1 MSTTSVAH
9 LFRVV
14 VWGAAASVV
23 IAGGYLYL
31 RTPSQSRFELPVT
44 SAIGGPF
51 TLTTAE
57 GKPFSSQM
65 LKGRPYALFFGFTN
79 CPDVCPTTLLEMSN
93 ALAALGPD
101 ANRLNVLFVT
111 VDHERDTAEHLKA
124 YLSAFDRRIIGLT
137 GSAADIASV
146 ARAYHVFYE
155 KVPISSGYTMNH
167 SATVFLMDRKGA
179 LAGTTNHEESD
190 SVQRDKLR
198 RLLSR

>member
-14 VWGAAASVV
+14 VWGAAAGVA

-31 RTPSQSRFELPVT
+31 RTPSQSRFELPVRT
-44 SAIGGPF
+44 AIGGPF
-51 TLTTAE
+51 TLTTVE
-57 GKPFSSQM
+57 GKPFSSEM

-93 ALAALGPD
+93 ALTALGPD
-101 ANRLNVLFVT
+101 GDRLNVLFVT
-111 VDHERDTAEHLKA
+111 VDPEHDTAEHLKT
-124 YLSAFDRRIIGLT
+124 YLSAFDQRIIGLT
-137 GSAADIASV
+137 GSADVIASV

-155 KVPISSGYTMNH
+155 KVPTSSGYTMNH
-167 SATVFLMDRKGA
+167 TAAVFLMDRKGA
-179 LAGTTNHEESD
+179 LAGTTSHEESET
-190 SVQRDKLR
+190 VQHDKLR

>member
-1 MSTTSVAH
+1 
-9 LFRVV
+9 
-14 VWGAAASVV
+14 
-23 IAGGYLYL
+23 
-31 RTPSQSRFELPVT
+31 
-44 SAIGGPF
+44 
-51 TLTTAE
+51 
-57 GKPFSSQM
+57 
-65 LKGRPYALFFGFTN
+65 
-79 CPDVCPTTLLEMSN
+79 MSN